1 MELAVILIGLI
12 VLGLCSGL
20 FGALFGLGGG
30 VIFVPILLLSGVAE
44 TATQAVAMS
53 LVGIIAG
60 SVGASTVLISKGLS
74 NVRLGLMMEITTRIG
89 AIIGAMLATYLESWI
104 LMVLFSVIIIYSA
117 FRMIINPERTVEPS
131 DGEDGPMTFRYRDES
146 IGEDIRY
153 EIQNVKSG
161 MGICTFAGAIS
172 SMTGVGGGAIKVPL
186 MNLHMHI
193 PMKAASSTSS
203 FMIGITAFSGAITYF
218 FAGVFTD
225 PAVSPPLSGAG
236 IESLLPCSACLAF
249 GAFSGSLIGARY
261 ARRIPSSHLRKYFS
275 IVLFVMLSSSSSR
288 QVVSCER
295 TRSQQEHCDDPEGRN
310 SHRHGPDARGTLPLL
325 HGRDGH
331 PDLHRPAG
339 PDRLTFPGGHR
350 ILRGAGHREGLEM
363 GGGRGHSLRRHCDRD
378 RHQPRVIL

>member
-1 MELAVILIGLI
+1 M
-12 VLGLCSGL
+12 
-20 FGALFGLGGG
+20 
-30 VIFVPILLLSGVAE
+30 
-44 TATQAVAMS
+44 
-53 LVGIIAG
+53 
-60 SVGASTVLISKGLS
+60 
-74 NVRLGLMMEITTRIG
+74 
-89 AIIGAMLATYLESWI
+89 ATYLESWI

-225 PAVSPPLSGAG
+225 PAVSPLLSA
-236 IESLLPCSACLAF
+236 ACLAF

-275 IVLFVMLSSSSSR
+275 IVLFVMAVL
-288 QVVSCER
+288 V
-295 TRSQQEHCDDPEGRN
+295 
-310 SHRHGPDARGTLPLL
+310 LL
-325 HGRDGH
+325 Q
-331 PDLHRPAG
+331 AG
-339 PDRLTFPGGHR
+339 GVL
-350 ILRGAGHREGLEM
+350 
-363 GGGRGHSLRRHCDRD
+363 
-378 RHQPRVIL
+378 

>member
-1 MELAVILIGLI
+1 MCPFKPFSDSPLFDLQIPSFMELAVILIGLI

-74 NVRLGLMMEITTRIG
+74 NVRLGLMMEITTCIG
-89 AIIGAMLATYLESWI
+89 AIIGAILATYLESWI

-203 FMIGITAFSGAITYF
+203 YMIGITAFSGAITYF
-218 FAGVFTD
+218 FAGEVIL
-225 PAVSPPLSGAG
+225 AYA
-236 IESLLPCSACLAF
+236 ACVAI
-249 GAFSGSLIGARY
+249 GAFAGSLIGARY
-261 ARRIPSSHLRKYFS
+261 ARKIPARHLRKYFS
-275 IVLFVMLSSSSSR
+275 IVLFAMAILV
-288 QVVSCER
+288 
-295 TRSQQEHCDDPEGRN
+295 
-310 SHRHGPDARGTLPLL
+310 LL
-325 HGRDGH
+325 Q
-331 PDLHRPAG
+331 AG
-339 PDRLTFPGGHR
+339 G
-350 ILRGAGHREGLEM
+350 IL
-363 GGGRGHSLRRHCDRD
+363 
-378 RHQPRVIL
+378 